1 MMISKQDAA
10 RYLQSQGYDADVS
23 SDGVV
28 VVYLTMNEMTAA
40 TLRKIKKML
49 EGIGYSSSWGV
60 KPGRDAK

>member
-10 RYLQSQGYDADVS
+10 RYLQSQGYDADIS